1 MPESKHSFFREVF
14 PNGASKVM
22 GYIQENEIEKGR
34 QEKLVDGK
42 LQFWQFLD
50 FKGEK
55 HMEFYRA
62 QQFNDEILSKFDSP
76 SVAQHGLAGYQALIA
91 GTINQ

>member
-1 MPESKHSFFREVF
+1 
-14 PNGASKVM
+14 M

-55 HMEFYRA
+55 HMA
-62 QQFNDEILSKFDSP
+62 LLLSRHMKF
-76 SVAQHGLAGYQALIA
+76 
-91 GTINQ
+91 